1 MAEYLCC
8 FFPQH
13 VVACFPDNTASLGE
27 KERKAWNSN
36 KYQSSTA
43 ILIPFFY
50 ITPCCPLCIGE
61 DLCKKQKGCSA
72 VMLKFFPAV
81 MPRKRLLK
89 LDDQ

>member
-1 MAEYLCC
+1 MAEFLCC

-43 ILIPFFY
+43 ILIPFFILLHAAPY
-50 ITPCCPLCIGE
+50 ASEKISV
-61 DLCKKQKGCSA
+61 KSRRA
-72 VMLKFFPAV
+72 VQLSC
-81 MPRKRLLK
+81 
-89 LDDQ
+89 